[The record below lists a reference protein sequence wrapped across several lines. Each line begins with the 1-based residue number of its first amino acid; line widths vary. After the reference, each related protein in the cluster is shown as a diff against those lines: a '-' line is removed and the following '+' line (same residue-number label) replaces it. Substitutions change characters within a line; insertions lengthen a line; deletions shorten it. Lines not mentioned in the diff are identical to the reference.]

1 VTIQKVFQGLLKE
14 RVPVKDLL
22 TIFEVLAEKSPQV
35 KEPVLLTEAVRAG
48 LKRTITRQYLDSEE
62 KITVFTL
69 DPKLD
74 QIFSPSGELTDFKLD
89 LKPELAG
96 RLVNECR
103 QKTEELKSKG
113 LKPAVL
119 LSSKARYPFRR
130 FIGES
135 IPDLGVLSYE
145 EIVSGTRVYSIGSI
159 SLENEF
165 TGEVRLKKELKP
177 ERL

>member
-1 VTIQKVFQGLLKE
+1 MTIQKVFQGLLKE
-14 RVPVKDLL
+14 KVPVKDLL
-22 TIFEVLAEKSPQV
+22 TIFEVLAEKSPQI
-35 KEPVLLTEAVRAG
+35 KEPALLTEAVRAG

-69 DPKLD
+69 DPKLE
-74 QIFSPSGELTDFKLD
+74 QSFCASGNPADFKPIF
-89 LKPELAG
+89 KPELAG
-96 RLVNECR
+96 RLVYECR

-119 LSSKARYPFRR
+119 LSSRARYPFRR

-159 SLENEF
+159 SLENDF
-165 TGEVRLKKELKP
+165 TREVGLKKELKP